1 MAYLP
6 NRLLVPTWQNKI
18 SKPLQM
24 HGVCVLGEL
33 ATGIISDCICVA
45 CSREANVN
53 SIPRGLHSCPVD
65 LGPSWLMDGKLQVIV
80 DAVAF
85 CQKTHRN
92 KISQWELSNHMGL

>member
-1 MAYLP
+1 M
-6 NRLLVPTWQNKI
+6 VC
-18 SKPLQM
+18 
-24 HGVCVLGEL
+24 VCVLGEL